1 MKKQLMNIAVFL
13 IATIAIMSFYIF
25 GKDNVLIGIGSIT
38 IAITMLRENHTNN
51 IPSTFIKLSLAQVVI
66 GCCAYIANYN
76 SIYIVITTFVLSFS
90 VYYIGSSEIKGSKSN
105 AFMMLYILLLYA
117 PVSIEQMPKRI
128 LALVFSA
135 VVILFLYFVFT
146 RYNFKKITD
155 KKLNETIQ
163 LITTQLNLI
172 KEDKPIEDENK
183 DVNILLKNLELDL
196 YDSIEKSNKI
206 KKDIYNKQIIVILLK
221 KINTGLNYIESNS
234 YSEDLFR
241 NLNYVL
247 EDISSYILG
256 DINLSELKNNFCK
269 YDESTNIKNMDE
281 SIDKY
286 NYYSLRIAIKELYNC
301 LDNKQRIESI
311 EKKTKI
317 RKILKNDINRLTNNF
332 SMESLRFN
340 LAIKASILIS
350 IAVFVVDYFNIYEGK
365 WVVYTLAVVLLPYA
379 EDSTKKS
386 IDRVIGTILGAIML
400 GIIYKLING
409 NQMLM
414 IFIFMISLYLN
425 ISIKK
430 YNIRCIF
437 ITMTAITAV
446 KLIYPNTT
454 IFMLLKYRVILI
466 LFASMST
473 VIITNLVFP
482 YKINNDMKSTINSYI
497 NFNKE
502 IFNFISLE
510 GIGEIEI
517 EKVIIKNNY
526 YWMRLNFINNK
537 LKEKNIEEFLKK
549 QNDFFTN
556 LSFSILL
563 SGGIA
568 NEVELIKNLYKEFK
582 ATIYED
588 ESLYEFYKAFFNSR
602 KSDLEKSIM
611 ISLYRIYLD
620 MREISFLG
628 DSIIKD

>member
-117 PVSIEQMPKRI
+117 PVSIGQMPKRI

-563 SGGIA
+563 SGGIE

>member
-317 RKILKNDINRLTNNF
+317 C
-332 SMESLRFN
+332 
-340 LAIKASILIS
+340 
-350 IAVFVVDYFNIYEGK
+350 
-365 WVVYTLAVVLLPYA
+365 
-379 EDSTKKS
+379 KK
-386 IDRVIGTILGAIML
+386 
-400 GIIYKLING
+400 
-409 NQMLM
+409 
-414 IFIFMISLYLN
+414 
-425 ISIKK
+425 
-430 YNIRCIF
+430 
-437 ITMTAITAV
+437 
-446 KLIYPNTT
+446 
-454 IFMLLKYRVILI
+454 VIL
-466 LFASMST
+466 
-473 VIITNLVFP
+473 
-482 YKINNDMKSTINSYI
+482 
-497 NFNKE
+497 
-502 IFNFISLE
+502 
-510 GIGEIEI
+510 
-517 EKVIIKNNY
+517 
-526 YWMRLNFINNK
+526 
-537 LKEKNIEEFLKK
+537 
-549 QNDFFTN
+549 FF
-556 LSFSILL
+556 
-563 SGGIA
+563 
-568 NEVELIKNLYKEFK
+568 
-582 ATIYED
+582 
-588 ESLYEFYKAFFNSR
+588 
-602 KSDLEKSIM
+602 
-611 ISLYRIYLD
+611 
-620 MREISFLG
+620 
-628 DSIIKD
+628 